1 MGDNYK
7 LLNFQSSDIGI
18 HITLV
23 GYNLLSKLKSKL
35 AHPQRDLLKT
45 LFLIS
50 NIVFW
55 EEGSRKIYN
64 MIELQVVS
72 LKGIADGKH
81 WLLEQEIISS
91 RYFFS

>member
-1 MGDNYK
+1 MEDNYK

-45 LFLIS
+45 LF
-50 NIVFW
+50 
-55 EEGSRKIYN
+55 
-64 MIELQVVS
+64 
-72 LKGIADGKH
+72 
-81 WLLEQEIISS
+81 
-91 RYFFS
+91 